1 MKKITFLVLHLG
13 YGGVEKSIIA
23 QANLLSKKYEVEI
36 ISTYKVLLEPAFKLN
51 EKVKVKYLIKEVPNK
66 EEWKMSLKKGKIFKF
81 INESFLAIK
90 ILYYRKS
97 KMIKEIKKIDEGII
111 ISSRLLYTKSLSKY
125 GKSNIIKVAEEHC
138 HHNNDNCYISKLKKA
153 CKKID
158 YLLPPSQN
166 LTNDYLQ
173 IFKDTKIKVLYI
185 PLFLEYIPIE
195 KSNLNNFNVT
205 SIGRLEKEKG
215 YFDLI
220 DLFYKLNQKDNRF
233 NLKIIGSGSHKKDL
247 MAKIIS
253 LNLEDKIELMGYQT
267 NEVIN
272 EVLSNTTLFVMTSF
286 EESFGLV
293 LIEAMSFGIPC
304 IAFDSAQG
312 AREIIENN
320 KNGFLI
326 KDRNHNE
333 MIKKIINYFNSDKS
347 NLAKGALKKVDFYS
361 KKSVEPK
368 WFDFI
373 EKIIL
378 N

>member
-13 YGGVEKSIIA
+13 YGGVERAIIA
-23 QANLLSKKYEVEI
+23 QANLLSKKYGVEI
-36 ISTYKVLLEPAFKLN
+36 ISTYKVLSEPAFKLN

-158 YLLPPSQN
+158 YLLPPSQS

-195 KSNLNNFNVT
+195 KSNLNNFNIT

-220 DLFYKLNQKDNRF
+220 DIFYKLNQKDNRF
-233 NLKIIGSGSHKKDL
+233 NLKIIGSGSLRKEL
-247 MAKIIS
+247 MEKIIS
-253 LNLEDKIELMGYQT
+253 LNLEDKIKLMGYQT

-326 KDRNHNE
+326 KNRNHNE

-373 EKIIL
+373 DKL
-378 N
+378 TN